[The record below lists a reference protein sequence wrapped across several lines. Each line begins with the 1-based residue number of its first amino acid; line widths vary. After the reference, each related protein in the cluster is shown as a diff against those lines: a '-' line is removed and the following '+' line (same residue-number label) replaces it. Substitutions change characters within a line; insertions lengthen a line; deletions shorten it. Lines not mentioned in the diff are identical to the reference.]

1 MSLINLEY
9 QQSHQI
15 AIITLN
21 RPEVH
26 HAINEEMMSLLENI
40 MDQIEQREETRVIIV
55 TATGKESF
63 CAGGDLH
70 YFAGLKTRKQAEE
83 MSLRMQAILDR
94 LWSGKCTVIA
104 AINGQALGGGCEI
117 LTACHFRI
125 AVNSA
130 KFSFRH
136 AANGVITGWG
146 GGLRLFNILGHK
158 ALHLLLTAETIDAK
172 LASYY
177 GFIDAMVE
185 EGALSPAATALATK
199 IVENSPAA
207 IEAFLE
213 LYRRL
218 GKHSEESLR
227 QFETATFADLWVGE
241 DFRTWLQE
249 YLKPKD

>member
-9 QQSHQI
+9 LSNYQI

-21 RPEVH
+21 RPAVH
-26 HAINEEMMSLLENI
+26 HAINEEMMDLIENI
-40 MDQIEQREETRVIIV
+40 LDQIEKRKETRVIIV
-55 TATGKESF
+55 TASGKESF
-63 CAGGDLH
+63 CAGGDLN

-94 LWSGKCTVIA
+94 LWSGKRTVIA

-117 LTACHFRI
+117 LTACHFRN

-130 KFSFRH
+130 RFSFRH
-136 AANGVITGWG
+136 VANGVITGWG
-146 GGLRLFNILGHK
+146 GGLRLFSILGHK

-185 EGALSPAATALATK
+185 EGASLPAATALASK
-199 IVENSPAA
+199 IVENSPSA

-213 LYRRL
+213 LYRRF
-218 GKHSEESLR
+218 GRDSEESVKK
-227 QFETATFADLWVGE
+227 FETDTFADLWVGE

-249 YLKPKD
+249 YLKSND